1 MNPGLKKR
9 FFVATVESIL
19 IYGCESWAMTGA
31 MEKSLNG
38 TYMRMLRKIQNVHWS
53 SHTTN
58 EVLYGELPKIA
69 DKIAAKRLQLAGHC
83 HRHPELSTQ
92 KILLWE
98 PKHGQRGR
106 GRPRT
111 SYVDTLK
118 KDTGAKSTSELASLM
133 EDRDVWRSHVHARR
147 VAS

>member
-38 TYMRMLRKIQNVHWS
+38 TYRCMLRKIQNVHWS

-58 EVLYGELPKIA
+58 EVAIA

-92 KILLWE
+92 KVLLWE

-106 GRPRT
+106 GHPRT

-118 KDTGAKSTSELASLM
+118 KDTGVKSTSELASLM
-133 EDRDVWRSHVHARR
+133 EDRDVWRSHVHAHW
-147 VAS
+147 VASSLK